1 MELFEEFVM
10 WHLTRT
16 GQVFICPQYELHAGW
31 ARPDFLALDYME
43 KAVKVVE
50 VSAAGWPNGLLNR
63 VENREQQWF
72 GKLREELRRRGIIDD
87 SWNKFQVVLYIRED
101 AAKRFKERLGDPND
115 VVIQSFEKLGLP
127 WEWDWAFQKAD
138 KQAAE
143 SG

>member
-1 MELFEEFVM
+1 
-10 WHLTRT
+10 
-16 GQVFICPQYELHAGW
+16 
-31 ARPDFLALDYME
+31 ME